1 MKNQAVTKLTI
12 IHKIWLRKTNLLVL
26 SQGGSKEAK
35 NFKDHSTLSFTKDFD
50 TDYGNDYYTYKDEVY
65 VQAAMATDSSDFVS
79 RLKRKTASAETRAS
93 SRSRANDVSV
103 ACSISTMDSI
113 DQVPMN
119 SSYAS

>member
-1 MKNQAVTKLTI
+1 
-12 IHKIWLRKTNLLVL
+12 
-26 SQGGSKEAK
+26 
-35 NFKDHSTLSFTKDFD
+35 
-50 TDYGNDYYTYKDEVY
+50 
-65 VQAAMATDSSDFVS
+65 MATDSSDFVS